1 MAEATKKTE
10 TITVT
15 KVTLILDEAEAR
27 TLRAILG
34 HVGGDE
40 HNSPRKHADAVA
52 AALGK
57 AGFASPTSTAEGRL
71 VQKRDAYG
79 YTVQGVRFEN
89 YGNSAYMSAD
99 SIRKVEGIARPSR
112 AWGSI

>member
-10 TITVT
+10 TVQVT
-15 KVTLILDEAEAR
+15 KVTLILDESEAR

-34 HVGGDE
+34 HIGGDE
-40 HNSPRKHADAVA
+40 HLSPRQHADAIAV
-52 AALGK
+52 ALGK

-71 VQKRDAYG
+71 VQKRDPYG
-79 YTVQGVRFEN
+79 HGNVGIRFEN
-89 YGNSAYMSAD
+89 YGNSAYT
-99 SIRKVEGIARPSR
+99 R

>member
-1 MAEATKKTE
+1 MAEATTKTE
-10 TITVT
+10 TVKVT

-34 HVGGDE
+34 HIGGDE
-40 HNSPRKHADAVA
+40 QLSPRKHADAVS

-71 VQKRDAYG
+71 VQKRDPYG
-79 YTVQGVRFEN
+79 HTVQGVRFEN
-89 YGNSAYMSAD
+89 YGNSAYT
-99 SIRKVEGIARPSR
+99 R

>member
-34 HVGGDE
+34 HVAGDE
-40 HNSPRKHADAVA
+40 VDSPRKHADAIA
-52 AALGK
+52 AALTK
-57 AGFASPTSTAEGRL
+57 AGFASPVGTAEGKL
-71 VQKRDAYG
+71 IQKFDPTGHA
-79 YTVQGVRFEN
+79 VMGVRFAN
-89 YGNSAYMSAD
+89 YGNSAYMTRNDIRRAD
-99 SIRKVEGIARPSR
+99 GYRPTR
-112 AWGSI
+112 AWGAI